1 MILTAEVGSRF
12 PEGDHHNERPHWG
25 RGCEGGKKE
34 RWNIAGG
41 DNDKMLFLIANCK
54 NSLVL
59 QRGMKVK
66 TEERTTVVINDKL
79 YYMRLLMNR
88 ERKSIKRGS
97 VLKIL
102 VAVAVIS
109 AR

>member
-1 MILTAEVGSRF
+1 
-12 PEGDHHNERPHWG
+12 
-25 RGCEGGKKE
+25 
-34 RWNIAGG
+34 
-41 DNDKMLFLIANCK
+41 MLFLIANCK

-59 QRGMKVK
+59 QTCVKVK

-102 VAVAVIS
+102 AAVAVMS